1 LFDPI
6 SPNVVFLNTGYGV
19 YKNSEFGFRPNF
31 VKVNGVFR
39 MVDLAADVANPNI
52 RYLTDGSRVFKSNDE
67 GSNFQNTGSIPI
79 EDDGDGAAYL
89 CQVGTKPGTFLVDN
103 DNMAV
108 LMTVN
113 GGERWKYFSRV
124 PAGYSGGG
132 DPPGAGKLI
141 SVDFEGLHFFAES
154 HGHLFEST
162 NGAISWRRL
171 NHEWP
176 VEKRLKDSIYSSD
189 VAYSNG
195 LLVVAT
201 NFGLFKAIV
210 NRN

>member
-1 LFDPI
+1 MFDL
-6 SPNVVFLNTGYGV
+6 V
-19 YKNSEFGFRPNF
+19 
-31 VKVNGVFR
+31 
-39 MVDLAADVANPNI
+39 ADVTQPNI
-52 RYLTDGSRVFKSNDE
+52 RYVTDGLRVFKSNDS
-67 GSNFQNTGSIPI
+67 GSNFTNTGTVPL
-79 EDDGDGAAYL
+79 EDDGDGAVHI
-89 CQVGTKPGTFLVDN
+89 CQVGTKPGTFLVGN

-108 LMTVN
+108 LITTN
-113 GGERWKYFSRV
+113 GGERWKYFSQV
-124 PAGYSGGG
+124 PAGRSGGG

-141 SVDFEGLHFFAES
+141 SADFEGLQFFAES

-176 VEKRLKDSIYSSD
+176 IEKRLKDSIYSSD

-201 NFGLFKAIV
+201 NFGLFKAIIHH
-210 NRN
+210 